1 MNKFNNIKPR
11 VSFDIAM
18 RLRKEG
24 IETPTDM
31 YYKVVTPT
39 DEHLPEFSK
48 KVIMS
53 AYGSKD
59 ALLVDFVPAPTRE
72 EVEDYIDY
80 KGAIISDE
88 LLEDINNL

>member
-1 MNKFNNIKPR
+1 MSKFNAKRR
-11 VSFDIAM
+11 VSFDVAM
-18 RLRKEG
+18 KLRREG

-39 DEHLPEFSK
+39 GEHLPEFSK

-59 ALLVDFVPAPTRE
+59 ALLVDFVPAPTKE

-88 LLEDINNL
+88 LLKNINNI